1 MKQELEI
8 LEDGNLK
15 KLIFRCEA
23 SEVKRLKQI
32 ALDNDM
38 TLNALLLEGVQHILD
53 KYENKKAKK

>member
-8 LEDGNLK
+8 VVDDNLK

-32 ALDNDM
+32 ALDNDT
-38 TLNALLLEGVQHILD
+38 TLNALLLEGLMYILN
-53 KYENKKAKK
+53 KYEHKSKK